1 MKSLTE
7 LLDYVE
13 LESICNDFANTTGLG
28 ISLRDASGNE
38 LFSCYD
44 KSVPYICEKLKGSDV
59 CKKNIIYSG
68 QRSKELGETYIYVCG
83 CGFVMC
89 ASAIMLGDEYLG
101 EVLCGPAVLWDL
113 DDYVLDEISENEMLT
128 SLSDPERIDIASKMP
143 QISCEKMTGLSRTL
157 FRLVSYMCKSRG
169 DYLEQRKEIT
179 KQQSIISALMSENKD
194 EIREGAGP
202 YSSNNERKLLTAVR
216 LGDISSAKEQ
226 LNSILADI
234 FLYSGGNNT
243 IIKAKVFELTGYLF
257 RTASEA
263 GADEKKLSAI
273 ALSSYHLLDDKLSFE
288 ELCYECSQIIEK
300 FIDSV
305 YEERSNIKGARY
317 LTLATKYIASN
328 YENDITL
335 EKTAR
340 EVNISASY
348 LSHLFRSGLGTTFGE
363 YVSKLRIEK
372 AKELLSATEL
382 SVAEIAEKVGIPD
395 ANYFTRIFKKYVG
408 ISPNK
413 FRSMNE
419 KR

>member
-1 MKSLTE
+1 MKNLTE
-7 LLDYVE
+7 LLDYAE

-28 ISLRDASGNE
+28 ISLRDAYGNE

-44 KSVPYICEKLKGSDV
+44 ESTPYICEKLKGSDA
-59 CKKNIIYSG
+59 CNKNVIYGG
-68 QRSKELGETYIYVCG
+68 QRSKELGEPYIYVCG

-89 ASAIMLGDEYLG
+89 ASAIMLGEEYLG
-101 EVLCGPAVLWDL
+101 EVLCGPAVLGDL
-113 DDYVLDEISENEMLT
+113 DDCVFDEISENEMFNT
-128 SLSDPERIDIASKMP
+128 LSEMERYDIAKKMP

-169 DYLEQRKEIT
+169 DYLAQRQEIT
-179 KQQSIISALMSENKD
+179 KQQGVISVLMSENKR
-194 EIREGAGP
+194 EIRDGVGF

-288 ELCYECSQIIEK
+288 ELCYECAQIMEK

-305 YEERSNIKGARY
+305 YEERSNIKGVHY
-317 LTLATKYIASN
+317 LALATKYIANN
-328 YENDITL
+328 YENEISL
-335 EKTAR
+335 EDVAY

-348 LSHLFRSGLGTTFGE
+348 LSHLFQSGLGTT
-363 YVSKLRIEK
+363 YKKYISKLRVDK
-372 AKELLSATEL
+372 AKDLLVNTEL
-382 SVAEIAEKVGIPD
+382 SIADIAEKVGIPD
-395 ANYFTRIFKKYVG
+395 ANYFARIFKKYVG
-408 ISPNK
+408 ISPNR

-419 KR
+419 QR